1 MLNVGRVSL
10 LGCRRVTLLARVLQ
24 LEVVEVLHARLRHAC
39 GFLVIT
45 LMGCVNTYV
54 PNLSGDYVD
63 GMCEY
68 IRPKHANY
76 SKPIRYLSTVG

>member
-54 PNLSGDYVD
+54 PNMQITVNQSDTSRQLVSENSGRMD
-63 GMCEY
+63 G
-68 IRPKHANY
+68 
-76 SKPIRYLSTVG
+76 

>member
-24 LEVVEVLHARLRHAC
+24 REVVEVLHARLRHAC
-39 GFLVIT
+39 GFLGIT

-54 PNLSGDYVD
+54 PNMQITVNQSGTSRQLVSENSGRMD
-63 GMCEY
+63 G
-68 IRPKHANY
+68 
-76 SKPIRYLSTVG
+76 